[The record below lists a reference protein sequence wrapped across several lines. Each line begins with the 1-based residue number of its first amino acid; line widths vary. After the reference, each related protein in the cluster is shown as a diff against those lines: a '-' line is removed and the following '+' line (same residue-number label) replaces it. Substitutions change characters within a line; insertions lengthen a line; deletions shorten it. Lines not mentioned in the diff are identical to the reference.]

1 MINIRLNCLADI
13 LDPKN
18 IRASDHIAESIKTN
32 ALNAW
37 QNRQPSETSTRFLQ
51 KLNDRMFRFL
61 NVVQQPNGSLL
72 VYR

>member
-1 MINIRLNCLADI
+1 MVKILVNCLDDVLTSRNHQDLQPLAKQI
-13 LDPKN
+13 E
-18 IRASDHIAESIKTN
+18 AN